1 MVQYGNTNTYMRI
14 ETSSRRIVAFYSEGV
29 IRKVDVCSLEDG
41 LCSVEVSTAGE
52 VYRWQNEHIFFV
64 AFLMYGIPVS
74 KDGRFLFAQQN
85 MRGLMCLDA
94 TNGNLVWKTKSKA
107 EFSHVLVCD
116 GFLCCSKSRDEIVRI
131 DIASG
136 EVLQAYRTP
145 FDNRFEVLTDQ
156 IILNHT
162 RAKEWEVLSVDGF
175 AVLECISDEDLL
187 KDKRALWNCYRIPTE
202 EKGRM
207 KTDMVEALKPYLK
220 DMGFKKIRNYWYLV
234 QEDMTFYLNLQGSCY
249 SAEDYYVNLGV
260 VSAPFQKQIPPIYE
274 WDVNR
279 RCFADEQQINIGL
292 DDILTA
298 LVFFLDLFPTK
309 AALSFFV
316 MQQKKKYSHIIV
328 SDRCKLC

>member
-1 MVQYGNTNTYMRI
+1 
-14 ETSSRRIVAFYSEGV
+14 
-29 IRKVDVCSLEDG
+29 
-41 LCSVEVSTAGE
+41 
-52 VYRWQNEHIFFV
+52 
-64 AFLMYGIPVS
+64 
-74 KDGRFLFAQQN
+74 
-85 MRGLMCLDA
+85 
-94 TNGNLVWKTKSKA
+94 
-107 EFSHVLVCD
+107 
-116 GFLCCSKSRDEIVRI
+116 
-131 DIASG
+131 
-136 EVLQAYRTP
+136 
-145 FDNRFEVLTDQ
+145 
-156 IILNHT
+156 
-162 RAKEWEVLSVDGF
+162 
-175 AVLECISDEDLL
+175 
-187 KDKRALWNCYRIPTE
+187 
-202 EKGRM
+202 M